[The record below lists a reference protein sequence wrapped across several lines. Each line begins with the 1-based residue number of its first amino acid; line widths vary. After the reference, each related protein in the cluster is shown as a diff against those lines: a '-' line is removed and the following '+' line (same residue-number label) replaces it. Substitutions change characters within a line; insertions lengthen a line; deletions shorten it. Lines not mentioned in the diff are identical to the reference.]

1 MDLQMVMKDKYVRAV
16 IEDVSNGEID
26 AEHIA
31 KKNHLPSAGVDRAV
45 NHLLAEEVLG
55 GGPSTDLYLT
65 EKGSELLKEMRDMD
79 RVSPGVDDPKARSR
93 VPDRFGPEDSRQRK
107 ENQGT

>member
-1 MDLQMVMKDKYVRAV
+1 M
-16 IEDVSNGEID
+16 
-26 AEHIA
+26 
-31 KKNHLPSAGVDRAV
+31 
-45 NHLLAEEVLG
+45 
-55 GGPSTDLYLT
+55 
-65 EKGSELLKEMRDMD
+65 LKEMRGLD